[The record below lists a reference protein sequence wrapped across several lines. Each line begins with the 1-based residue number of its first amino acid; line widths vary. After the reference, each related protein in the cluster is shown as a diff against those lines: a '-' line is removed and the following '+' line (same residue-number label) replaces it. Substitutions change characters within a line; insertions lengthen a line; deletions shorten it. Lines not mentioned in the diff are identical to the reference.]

1 MHHFTE
7 LTIIRVDEEL
17 FVYHRY
23 GISALLTCDGRRLE
37 AGVEQC
43 TCFLLETTAK
53 HNNEASYAM
62 HKRRTAAYRTFM
74 KLLQITLLL
83 KCDPGLIFVA
93 IAKNTLHV
101 SKLSFSCSCVA
112 QCIAESIALAAQ
124 RLWVRFPGNTCTDK
138 KLYNLNAL

>member
-83 KCDPGLIFVA
+83 KCDPALIFVA
-93 IAKNTLHV
+93 IAKNTLHG
-101 SKLSFSCSCVA
+101 SKLSFFFYA
-112 QCIAESIALAAQ
+112 K
-124 RLWVRFPGNTCTDK
+124 NH
-138 KLYNLNAL
+138 